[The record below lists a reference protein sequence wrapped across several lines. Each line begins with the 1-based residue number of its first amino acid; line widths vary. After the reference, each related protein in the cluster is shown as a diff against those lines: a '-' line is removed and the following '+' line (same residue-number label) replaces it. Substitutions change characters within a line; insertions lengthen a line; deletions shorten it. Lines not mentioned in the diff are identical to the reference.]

1 MAVIT
6 ISRQV
11 GSGGVSIG
19 KKVAEILGY
28 HFIDKNT
35 LADVLKEYGM
45 VEFEK
50 VYDFSESFWDRF
62 APSRNRMVMMM
73 NQSIKAIASHD
84 NAVILGRGSYVVLGG
99 FSNVLNVR
107 IQAPLDYRVRRVME
121 QENIPD
127 FDRAETIVKTRDKI
141 RVDFV
146 EFTYGVSWDKAS
158 DFDLV
163 IDTSKVAPEKAAAWL
178 VETVRGWHIDQEPT
192 TDAIEVDPILERFI
206 ADKILTM

>member
-19 KKVAEILGY
+19 KKVADILGY

-35 LADVLKEYGM
+35 LADVLKEYGI

-50 VYDFSESFWDRF
+50 VYDFSEGFWDRF
-62 APSRNRMVMMM
+62 APTRNRTVLMM
-73 NQSIKAIASHD
+73 NRVIQAMASHD
-84 NAVILGRGSYVVLGG
+84 NVVIVGRGSYVTLSD
-99 FSNVLNVR
+99 FANVLNVR

-121 QENIPD
+121 RENLSN
-127 FDRAETIVKTRDKI
+127 FEQVEALVKERDRARI
-141 RVDFV
+141 DFV
-146 EFTYGVSWDKAS
+146 EFTYGVNWDKAS

-163 IDTSKVAPEKAAAWL
+163 IDTGKVEPDRAVSWL
-178 VETVRGWHIDQEPT
+178 VEAVRGWNINGKLT
-192 TDAIEVDPILERFI
+192 TASIEVDPILERYI
-206 ADKILTM
+206 SDKVLVT